1 MAQPTKKDDKK
12 LHAGTLTVKSDGSK
26 QSNPPPTNEL
36 LETFCFE
43 FDREQDSYEKK
54 NALRTLEEISV
65 DQPLAPPNESV
76 ERWEERAQRA
86 EGRNT
91 SADVSSIGLAKED
104 VSSIALTKED
114 VSSIALAKEE

>member
-43 FDREQDSYEKK
+43 FDREPDSYEKK
-54 NALRTLEEISV
+54 NVLRTLEEISV

-76 ERWEERAQRA
+76 KRWEERAQRA
-86 EGRNT
+86 KGSDGAAGSFTPQPFPTTGRAVFRIRRLNLRELCLC
-91 SADVSSIGLAKED
+91 GR
-104 VSSIALTKED
+104 
-114 VSSIALAKEE
+114 